1 MLPYY
6 CDLFIVFIMMP
17 SSLLSMSCGLYLQAR
32 FLEAAVAYKKKIG
45 FNGILVLNLYQCV
58 IPDSFMTDFSFSHL
72 LRIVWMISQHSFWIF
87 ICLIIIF
94 YHELLCFR
102 ELIFFFRFCAIQG
115 HCWLNPSLKNLPNTS
130 MLLAW
135 LLSNLIWFTLICLF
149 TYELIMLGMIGML
162 QHQQISFENMA

>member
-58 IPDSFMTDFSFSHL
+58 IPDSFITDFSFSHL
-72 LRIVWMISQHSFWIF
+72 LRIV
-87 ICLIIIF
+87 
-94 YHELLCFR
+94 
-102 ELIFFFRFCAIQG
+102 
-115 HCWLNPSLKNLPNTS
+115 
-130 MLLAW
+130 
-135 LLSNLIWFTLICLF
+135 
-149 TYELIMLGMIGML
+149 
-162 QHQQISFENMA
+162 